1 MGIRGMKAPVA
12 LFRNGPREIN
22 WWGWGGNVPNPM
34 KVERSR
40 FAVGHILHL
49 NDAAAHHKWNF
60 HLAKSNARGITN
72 ERGITLAQLSYKL
85 SKDVC
90 AYPQT
95 TAYDVFN

>member
-1 MGIRGMKAPVA
+1 
-12 LFRNGPREIN
+12 
-22 WWGWGGNVPNPM
+22 M

-49 NDAAAHHKWNF
+49 NDAAAQMK
-60 HLAKSNARGITN
+60 LSPRKKLCEGITN
-72 ERGITLAQLSYKL
+72 ESGITLARRSYKL